1 MRFALTLELEK
12 KNFPIDYR
20 RLILSYIKNALSKCN
35 NGKYYEKFFKDT
47 IQKDY
52 CFSVILPKA
61 KFNKN
66 YIQLESNE
74 IEILFSTEDKDK
86 TGFILFSAFIAQKN
100 KPYPLENDN
109 FMTLKNIRNKKQ
121 EEIINS
127 KAVFKTSIGSGICV
141 RDHDRKSNKD
151 IYYVYNYEKFREKLN
166 VVLSNKLIKFG
177 FTKDEIDEIKVNPL
191 NCKKIVVKHYG
202 KYIDVTT
209 GMFEIQANKRILQY
223 LYNSGVGSRTSLGF
237 GMVDLVTQDLI

>member
-52 CFSVILPKA
+52 CFCVALPKV

-109 FMTLKNIRNKKQ
+109 FMTLKNIRNRKK
-121 EEIINS
+121 EEIVNS
-127 KAVFKTSIGSGICV
+127 KAVFKTAIGSGICV

-151 IYYVYNYEKFREKLN
+151 IYYVYTDKEFREKLK
-166 VVLSNKLIKFG
+166 VVLNNKLIKFG
-177 FTKDEIDEIKVNPL
+177 FATDEIDEIKVNPL
-191 NCKKIVVKHYG
+191 SCKKIVVKHYG

-209 GMFEIQANKRILQY
+209 GMFEIQANNKILQY
-223 LYNSGVGSRTSLGF
+223 LYNSGVGSRTSSGF
-237 GMVDLVTQDLI
+237 GMIDLVTQDLI

>member
-52 CFSVILPKA
+52 CFCVALPKV

-109 FMTLKNIRNKKQ
+109 FMTLKNIRNRKK
-121 EEIINS
+121 
-127 KAVFKTSIGSGICV
+127 
-141 RDHDRKSNKD
+141 RK
-151 IYYVYNYEKFREKLN
+151 
-166 VVLSNKLIKFG
+166 
-177 FTKDEIDEIKVNPL
+177 
-191 NCKKIVVKHYG
+191 
-202 KYIDVTT
+202 
-209 GMFEIQANKRILQY
+209 
-223 LYNSGVGSRTSLGF
+223 
-237 GMVDLVTQDLI
+237 